1 MSKSKLDIG
10 ASSDFRQQRAD
21 RDVTL
26 SEIVPAICADSFPDN
41 EDNTWHIQRS
51 AHGDDRS
58 FVLVRPEPND
68 VGYDLFVLLV
78 EFSLAEKPNTAQA
91 IYAQE
96 TASEFSLLAT
106 EPDCPEDIP
115 STIIWQ

>member
-21 RDVTL
+21 RDATL
-26 SEIVPAICADSFPDN
+26 SEIVPGICADSFPDN
-41 EDNTWHIQRS
+41 EDNTWHIERT
-51 AHGDDRS
+51 AHGDDWT
-58 FVLVRPEPND
+58 FVLVRAEPDD
-68 VGYDLFVLLV
+68 VGYDLFVLLMD
-78 EFSLAEKPNTAQA
+78 FSSAEKATTAQA

-96 TASEFSLLAT
+96 ADVEFSILAT

-115 STIIWQ
+115 STIIWH